1 MTGPLWAGF
10 PHFVSIGKNFTA
22 GFSFLPLL
30 LRLAFPA
37 PCESFHPNP
46 HGELKTSVP
55 SA

>member
-1 MTGPLWAGF
+1 MTGPSRAGF

-37 PCESFHPNP
+37 PLRIVS
-46 HGELKTSVP
+46 SQ
-55 SA
+55 SAWGTEDFCAVA